1 MTYTEKVRVRS
12 CGIVCKDNHV
22 LMVHLNAPTQETPFW
37 TVPGG
42 GVQFGESAKE
52 AVEREI
58 LEETGVVAK
67 TEYLVEV
74 AEFVRPPFHAIELFW
89 KMNFQSGEV
98 KLGSD
103 PELGNRQIIL
113 SAEWIEI
120 SRLGELAIMPEF
132 LPELIVSLEAKSA
145 ISWKSTL

>member
-42 GVQFGESAKE
+42 GVQFGESAKD

-58 LEETGVVAK
+58 LEETGIVAN

-98 KLGSD
+98 KIGSD

-113 SAEWIEI
+113 GAEWIEI

-132 LPELIVSLEAKSA
+132 LLELIVSLETKPV